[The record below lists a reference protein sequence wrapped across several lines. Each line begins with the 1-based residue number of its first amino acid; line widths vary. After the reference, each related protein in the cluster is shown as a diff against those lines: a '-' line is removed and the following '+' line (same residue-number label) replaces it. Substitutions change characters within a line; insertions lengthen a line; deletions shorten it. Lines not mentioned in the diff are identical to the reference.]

1 MGRPKAPHFN
11 TMADLI
17 TVTEYKDAEGLRGEK
32 DDDRLSL
39 IVPQVSDL
47 VKKYCGTSFI
57 DFFSTDKVETFSIE
71 DNMTSTIIVSESPL
85 TAVDKVEDF
94 QPWSS
99 IKKAKKDS
107 WNKDSVKTKNT
118 TYKIQPRFPVT
129 KTFNFKRP
137 VFIGNRAKYAAYA
150 LEGGKVQ
157 FFIQGE
163 LGRLIRETMKDKKG
177 KLFVASRKMQDFGSS
192 KGGVGYTEF

>member
-1 MGRPKAPHFN
+1 MARKPLGKSNPVNDVEAKLNADFNQLIKKIHKQLSTKKRSPVYTGFFASSWKVQTMG
-11 TMADLI
+11 
-17 TVTEYKDAEGLRGEK
+17 
-32 DDDRLSL
+32 
-39 IVPQVSDL
+39 
-47 VKKYCGTSFI
+47 VK
-57 DFFSTDKVETFSIE
+57 
-71 DNMTSTIIVSESPL
+71 
-85 TAVDKVEDF
+85 AVDKVEDF
-94 QPWSS
+94 QPWAS

-107 WNKDSVKTKNT
+107 WNKDSVKSKNT
-118 TYKIQPRFPVT
+118 TYKIQPRFPVD

-157 FFIQGE
+157 FFVQGE
-163 LGRLIRETMKDKKG
+163 LGRLIQETMKDKKG

>member
-1 MGRPKAPHFN
+1 MARKPLGKSNPVNDVEAKLNADFNQLIKKIHKQLSTKKRSPVYTGFFASSWKVQTMG
-11 TMADLI
+11 
-17 TVTEYKDAEGLRGEK
+17 
-32 DDDRLSL
+32 
-39 IVPQVSDL
+39 
-47 VKKYCGTSFI
+47 VK
-57 DFFSTDKVETFSIE
+57 
-71 DNMTSTIIVSESPL
+71 
-85 TAVDKVEDF
+85 AVDKVEDF
-94 QPWSS
+94 QPWAS

-107 WNKDSVKTKNT
+107 WNKDSVKSKNT
-118 TYKIQPRFPVT
+118 TYKIQPRFPVD

-137 VFIGNRAKYAAYA
+137 VYIGNRAKYAAYA

-163 LGRLIRETMKDKKG
+163 LGRLIQETMKDKKG